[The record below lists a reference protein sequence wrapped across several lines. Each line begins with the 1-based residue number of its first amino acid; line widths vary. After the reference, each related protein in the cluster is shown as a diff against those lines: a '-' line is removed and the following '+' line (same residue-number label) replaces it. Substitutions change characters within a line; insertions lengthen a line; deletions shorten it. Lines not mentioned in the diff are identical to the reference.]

1 MIDNPKISVIMAV
14 YNSDSFVGSSIQ
26 SILDQTFDD
35 FEFLIYNDGSTDKTL
50 ELIKSFRD
58 IDKRISVISSR
69 RNIGLTKSLNKLV
82 QLSKGDILAR
92 QDADDISF
100 PDRFKIQHDKLA
112 RNNLDAV
119 YSRAVRGNSK
129 SKIPGISYYLPKKIV
144 IKYKN
149 PYIHGTLL
157 IRKKVLEKVGRYDEK
172 FYYSQDYKLAY
183 DLQKQKYK
191 IGNISRPLYKLNT
204 SNNIST
210 LYSEKQ
216 KYYADCVK
224 RQIEPVSN

>member
-1 MIDNPKISVIMAV
+1 MIKNPKISVIMSV

-82 QLSKGDILAR
+82 QLSKSDILAR

-100 PDRFKIQHDKLA
+100 PDRFKIQHDKLV

-119 YSRAVRGNSK
+119 YSRAVRGNNK
-129 SKIPGISYYLPKKIV
+129 SKIPGISYYLPKKIL

-157 IRKKVLEKVGRYDEK
+157 IRKEVLEKVGRYDEK

>member
-1 MIDNPKISVIMAV
+1 M
-14 YNSDSFVGSSIQ
+14 
-26 SILDQTFDD
+26 LT
-35 FEFLIYNDGSTDKTL
+35 
-50 ELIKSFRD
+50 SFRD
-58 IDKRISVISSR
+58 SDKRITVISSR
-69 RNIGLTKSLNKLV
+69 QNIGLTKSLNKLV
-82 QLSKGDILAR
+82 QLSKGSILAR

-100 PDRFKIQHDKLA
+100 PDRLKIQYDKLIS
-112 RNNLDAV
+112 NNLDAV
-119 YSRAVRGNSK
+119 YSRAVRENNK
-129 SKIPGISYYLPKKIV
+129 SKIPGISYYLPKKIL

-157 IRKKVLEKVGRYDEK
+157 IKKEVLKEVGCYDEK

-183 DLQKQKYK
+183 DLQRQKYR

-210 LYSEKQ
+210 LYSKKQ

>member
-1 MIDNPKISVIMAV
+1 MIDNPKISVIMSV

-35 FEFLIYNDGSTDKTL
+35 FEFLIYNDGSTDATL
-50 ELIKSFRD
+50 EVLNSFRD
-58 IDKRISVISSR
+58 TDKRITVFSSR
-69 RNIGLTKSLNKLV
+69 QNIGLTKSLNKLI
-82 QLSKGDILAR
+82 QLSNSNILAR

-100 PDRFKIQHDKLA
+100 PERLKIQYGRLIRD
-112 RNNLDAV
+112 NLDAV
-119 YSRAVRGNSK
+119 YSRAVRINNK
-129 SKIPGISYYLPKKIV
+129 SKIPGISYYIPKKIL
-144 IKYKN
+144 IKFKN
-149 PYIHGTLL
+149 PYIHGTML
-157 IRKKVLEKVGRYDEK
+157 IKKEVLKEIGGYDEK

-183 DLQKQKYK
+183 DLQSQKYK
-191 IGNISRPLYKLNT
+191 IGNISKPLYKLNT

-216 KYYADCVK
+216 KYYAECVK

>member
-1 MIDNPKISVIMAV
+1 MIDNPKISVIMCV

-35 FEFLIYNDGSTDKTL
+35 FEFLIYNDGSTDATL
-50 ELIKSFRD
+50 EVLNSFRD
-58 IDKRISVISSR
+58 TDKRITVVSSSQ
-69 RNIGLTKSLNKLV
+69 NIGLTKSLNKLV
-82 QLSKGDILAR
+82 QLSNGNILAR
-92 QDADDISF
+92 QDADDISL
-100 PDRFKIQHDKLA
+100 PERLKIQYGRLISD
-112 RNNLDAV
+112 NLDAV
-119 YSRAVRGNSK
+119 YSRAVRINNK
-129 SKIPGISYYLPKKIV
+129 TKIPGISHYLPKKIL

-157 IRKKVLEKVGRYDEK
+157 IKKEVLEEIGYYDEK

-224 RQIEPVSN
+224 RQIESVSN

>member
-1 MIDNPKISVIMAV
+1 MIDNPKISVIMSV

-26 SILDQTFDD
+26 SILDQTFND

-50 ELIKSFRD
+50 ELLTSFSD
-58 IDKRISVISSR
+58 SDKRITIISSR
-69 RNIGLTKSLNKLV
+69 QNIGLTKSLNKLV
-82 QLSKGDILAR
+82 QLSKGSILAR

-100 PDRFKIQHDKLA
+100 PDRLKIQYDKLIS
-112 RNNLDAV
+112 NNLDAV
-119 YSRAVRGNSK
+119 YSRAVRENNK
-129 SKIPGISYYLPKKIV
+129 SKIPGISYYLPKKIL

-157 IRKKVLEKVGRYDEK
+157 IKKEVLKAVGCYDEK

-183 DLQKQKYK
+183 DLQIQKYR

-210 LYSEKQ
+210 LYSKKQ

>member
-1 MIDNPKISVIMAV
+1 MINYPKISVIMAV

-35 FEFLIYNDGSTDKTL
+35 FEFLIYNDGSTDATL
-50 ELIKSFRD
+50 ELLKSFRD
-58 IDKRISVISSR
+58 TDKRITVVSSSQ
-69 RNIGLTKSLNKLV
+69 NIGLTKSLNKLV
-82 QLSKGDILAR
+82 QLSNGNILAR

-100 PDRFKIQHDKLA
+100 PERLKIQYDRLISD
-112 RNNLDAV
+112 NLDAV
-119 YSRAVRGNSK
+119 YSRAVRINNK
-129 SKIPGISYYLPKKIV
+129 TKIPGISHYFPKKIL

-157 IRKKVLEKVGRYDEK
+157 IKKEVLEEIGYYDEK

-191 IGNISRPLYKLNT
+191 IGNINRPLYKLNT

-210 LYSEKQ
+210 LHSEKQ

-224 RQIEPVSN
+224 RQIEPVST

>member
-1 MIDNPKISVIMAV
+1 MIDNPKISVIMSV

-35 FEFLIYNDGSTDKTL
+35 FEFLIYNDGSTDATL
-50 ELIKSFRD
+50 EVLNSFRD
-58 IDKRISVISSR
+58 TDKRITVVSSR
-69 RNIGLTKSLNKLV
+69 QNIGLTKSLNKLV
-82 QLSKGDILAR
+82 QLSNSNILAR

-100 PDRFKIQHDKLA
+100 PERLKIQYDRLI
-112 RNNLDAV
+112 RDNLDAV
-119 YSRAVRGNSK
+119 YSRAVRINNK
-129 SKIPGISYYLPKKIV
+129 SKIPGISYYIPKKIL
-144 IKYKN
+144 IKFKN
-149 PYIHGTLL
+149 PYIHGTML
-157 IRKKVLEKVGRYDEK
+157 IKKEVLKEIGGYDEK

-183 DLQKQKYK
+183 DLQSQKYK
-191 IGNISRPLYKLNT
+191 IRNISKPLYKLNT

-216 KYYADCVK
+216 KYYAECVK

>member
-1 MIDNPKISVIMAV
+1 MIDNPKISVIMSV

-35 FEFLIYNDGSTDKTL
+35 FEFLIYNDGSTDATL
-50 ELIKSFRD
+50 EVLNSFRD
-58 IDKRISVISSR
+58 TDKRITVVSSR
-69 RNIGLTKSLNKLV
+69 QNIGLTKSLNKLV
-82 QLSKGDILAR
+82 QLSNSNILAR

-100 PDRFKIQHDKLA
+100 PERLKIQYDRLI
-112 RNNLDAV
+112 RDNLDAV
-119 YSRAVRGNSK
+119 YSRAVRINNK
-129 SKIPGISYYLPKKIV
+129 SKIPGISYYIPKKIL
-144 IKYKN
+144 IKFKN
-149 PYIHGTLL
+149 PYIHGTML
-157 IRKKVLEKVGRYDEK
+157 IKKEVLKEIGGYDEK

-183 DLQKQKYK
+183 DLQSQKYK
-191 IGNISRPLYKLNT
+191 IGNISKPLYKLNT

-216 KYYADCVK
+216 KYYAECVK

>member
-1 MIDNPKISVIMAV
+1 MIENPKISVIMSV
-14 YNSDSFVGSSIQ
+14 YNSESFVATSIQ
-26 SILDQTFDD
+26 SILDQTFND
-35 FEFLIYNDGSTDKTL
+35 FEFLIYNDGSTDETL
-50 ELIKSFRD
+50 ESLKSFRD
-58 IDKRISVISSR
+58 IDERISIISSR
-69 RNIGLTKSLNKLV
+69 QNIGLTKSLNKLV
-82 QLSKGDILAR
+82 QHSKGDILAR

-100 PDRFKIQHDKLA
+100 PDRFKIQYDKLV
-112 RNNLDAV
+112 RNNLDVV
-119 YSRAVRGNSK
+119 YSRAVRENNK
-129 SKIPGISYYLPKKIV
+129 SKIPGISYYLPKKIL

-149 PYIHGTLL
+149 PYIHGTLF
-157 IRKKVLEKVGRYDEK
+157 IKKEVLEKVGRYDEK
-172 FYYSQDYKLAY
+172 FFYSQDYKLAY